1 MKPIERGEV
10 LGLSDYEAIRPRFR
24 DRVIQDKKRRRVLLG
39 PRMSAVFENRDTVL
53 LQIQEMLRTERITKE
68 AGILHE
74 VETYNQLLPGSRQL
88 SATFMI
94 EIPDP
99 SERDAFLREAAGIE
113 RHLALV
119 VEGERIPAT
128 WDPVRVLPDRASA
141 VIYAK
146 FPLSFGAVDA
156 LGRKRAKVELR
167 VDHPA
172 YRARVELGPEVVES
186 LAEDLED

>member
-10 LGLSDYEAIRPRFR
+10 LGLSDYEAIRARFR

-39 PRMSAVFENRDTVL
+39 PRVSAVFENRDTVL

-74 VETYNQLLPGSRQL
+74 LETYNQLLPGAREL

-94 EIPDP
+94 EIPDAA
-99 SERDAFLREAAGIE
+99 EREAFLREAAGIE

-119 VEGERIPAT
+119 VEGERMAAK
-128 WDPVRVLPDRASA
+128 WDPARVLPDRASA

-146 FPLSFGAVDA
+146 FPLSFGAADA
-156 LGRKRAKVELR
+156 LHRKRGKVELI

-172 YRARVELGPEVVES
+172 YAARAPLGPEVVES